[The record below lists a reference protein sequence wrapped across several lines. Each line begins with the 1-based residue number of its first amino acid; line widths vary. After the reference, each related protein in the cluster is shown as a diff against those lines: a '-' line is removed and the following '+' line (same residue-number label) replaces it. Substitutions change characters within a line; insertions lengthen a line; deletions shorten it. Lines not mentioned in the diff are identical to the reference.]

1 MSAAQKG
8 IWFAQQL
15 AGELPITIA
24 QYVEVFGELDIDLLE
39 ATSRVAARE
48 FGSGFLRL
56 VDHDGELYQ
65 LVDDSSDDGLRR
77 IDFRA
82 ENDPR
87 VAAQQWMRREFST
100 PIDLLRDALAVSAI
114 LRIGDRH
121 HYWYSR
127 IHHIALDGYGAMN
140 LVQRI
145 AELYSAAF
153 AGVDA
158 PPLRVL
164 DLAQIVELDA
174 AYRNSDRFEED
185 RRYWAERTMGL
196 PEPASLA
203 GRSAPVK
210 AHPRVASA
218 ALSHDV
224 ASMLESVVAK
234 HNSSAAPV
242 LVAALAGYL
251 CRMTGRSDI
260 VLSLPVSAR
269 TTAPLRRSGGM
280 VANVVPLQLEVGPDV
295 TIGTL
300 IKSAQLELTGAL
312 RRQRYRREDICRDL
326 GRDISRIRSFGPTLN
341 IMPADREIRLG
352 PHLGRLHVLTSG
364 LVDDLFV
371 NIYPSVGGTTT
382 HIDFQ
387 ANPSLYDGDVLDR
400 HHHRLLSFLERFLS
414 ADVGS
419 RVGDLDILDADE
431 RRNLLDH
438 TGGPEHPATTLPQL
452 LTTAATH
459 DRTTPAVLY
468 EDHHLSYQQLDTASS
483 QLARILIAEGIGTE
497 DTVAIALPRS
507 PDAVL
512 AVWATTKTGAAFLPI
527 DPNYPKDR
535 ITHMLSDSRAALGLT
550 ATPHAT
556 TLPGPLP
563 WLVIDT
569 PDFETRC
576 NTMDSG
582 PITDDD
588 RLRPLHTTNTAYLLY
603 TSGSTGT
610 PKGVAVT
617 HQGLANLA
625 AEQRERFTTTPDSR
639 TLAVASP
646 SFDASVFELLLA
658 AGSSA
663 TMVIA
668 PPTVF
673 GGDELTQ
680 LLHHNHVTHAVITPA
695 ALATMDPTHLH
706 TLHTVL
712 SAGEAC
718 TPDLL
723 TRWATNTDTSRTHAP
738 RRFFNG
744 YGPTETTVMS
754 NCSGPLPPGG
764 PVTIGGPIRGTHAYV
779 LDDRL
784 RPVPTGVTAELHLAG
799 IQLARGYQNQPAH
812 TAEHFVANP
821 YGPPGQ
827 RMYRTGD
834 LVRWHPDGTL
844 EFLGRRDL
852 QVKIR
857 GHRIELGEIEATL
870 TTHPDITHA
879 AVTVHKGPATEQL
892 VAYVVPTPGA
902 HVDPTA
908 IHTFAAEHL
917 PDYMLPNPITI
928 LDALPLT
935 TNGKIDRRA
944 LPAPVLPTP
953 QYRPPT
959 TAVEGIVAGI
969 FADVL
974 GHERVGLDDDFF
986 TLGGN
991 SLLATQAV
999 SRLGVTLDVRV
1010 PMRVLFEASSVQAL
1024 SKWLESRTATGARAP
1039 LLPRTRPEHIPLS
1052 YAQQRIWFLNRFDPH
1067 LPVYNIPFALRLSGT
1082 MDTAALLAAIAD
1094 VVDRHET
1101 LRTIYPESDTGPHQ
1115 VVVPA
1120 AEVSGGFVTA
1130 AVTEN
1135 ELAARLTAM
1144 ASAGF
1149 DVTESVPV
1157 RAALFET
1164 ADDEH
1169 VLAVVLHHICADGSS
1184 IGPLARDL
1192 MAAYTARTGGHPPS
1206 WPPLAV
1212 QYADYTLWQRELLG
1226 SEDDPDSSLAQQLT
1240 YWRTTL
1246 DGLPEQLELPGN
1258 RTRSAVTR
1266 RGRTHT
1272 FTIDARTHGAA
1283 AALARQHTAT
1293 VFMVLHTAFAVFL
1306 ARISGTGDI
1315 AIGTP
1320 VAGRG
1325 DPALDDLVGMFVNT
1339 LVLRTPVDG
1348 ASNFTDL
1355 LSTVRETDL
1364 AAFEHAD
1371 VPFERVVQALNPA
1384 RSTTRHPLFQV
1395 MLVLQ
1400 NGEHPKLEL
1409 AGLNARIEDI
1419 DHAATQFD
1427 LTLTISERYYDK
1439 GAPTGLNAAF
1449 TYTADLF
1456 DEDTVRGFA
1465 DRFTRLLDAAVADPD
1480 SPVGDIDLL
1489 DPTEKQLILADWN
1502 HTDHAPTTDTLVSI
1516 FGAQAARTPD
1526 APAVV
1531 DGDRCLSY
1539 AEFNARV
1546 NRLARHLITEGV
1558 GPETIVALRM
1568 RRSLDFVVGVYATLT
1583 AGGAYLPIDPDHPAE
1598 RTHFILAVAQP
1609 TCMLTTTHDDHID
1622 LPDPVPVLHTDTIDL
1637 SRMSAAPV
1645 TDADRRAPLRPQ
1657 STAYVM
1663 FTSGSTGRPK
1673 GVTVAHSAIANEV
1686 QWVASDYGFGD
1697 RLLQSNAVTF
1707 DASTPDLFAPL
1718 QVGGCV
1724 VLAGPDGQRD
1734 PDYLAELIHTQAIT
1748 HMSSVPTV
1756 LTALMAS
1763 RPPDV
1768 LRSVRV
1774 IYLGGETLSGRTV
1787 TRLTQSGPATV
1798 WNQYGPTETT
1808 VSVICHR
1815 CTQPEESVVPIGTP
1829 QTNCHAYVLDRR
1841 LHPVPVGVVGE
1852 LYVAGVQLARGY
1864 HGAPGLTA
1872 EHFVANP
1879 YGPPRE
1885 RMYRTGDLVRW
1896 HPDGNLEFLGRRD
1909 LQVKIRGHRI
1919 ELGEIEATL
1928 AADPDV
1934 TQAAA
1939 AVHHDHHTGD
1949 RLVGYVVS
1957 RDGAHLDPARVRAMV
1972 ADRLPDYMVPSP
1984 ITVVDRLP
1992 LTASGKVDR
2001 RALPVPVLPAP
2012 QYRAPMTVVEGVV
2025 AGVFADVLGR
2035 ERVGLDDDFFTLG
2048 GNSLLAT
2055 QAVSRLGVTLDV
2067 RVPMRVLFEASSV
2080 QALSKWLES
2089 RTATGA
2095 RAPLLPR
2102 TRPEHI
2108 PLSYAQ
2114 QRIWFLN
2121 RFDPHSPVYNIPFAL
2136 RLSGTMDTAAL
2147 LAAIADVVDRHE
2159 TLRTIYPESDTG
2171 PHQVVVPAAE
2181 VSGGFVT
2188 AAVTENELAARL
2200 TAMASAEFDVTTSVP
2215 VRAALFE
2222 TADDQHVLAVVLH
2235 HICADGSSIAPLARD
2250 LMAAYTARTGGHPPS
2265 WPPLAVQ
2272 YADYTLWQRELLGS
2286 DDDPN
2291 SVLAQQ
2297 LTYWRSTL
2305 TGLPDQL
2312 ELPRD
2317 RTQPMV
2323 SHRGRTHA
2331 FTLGAETH
2339 LSLIEIAREHSA
2351 TLFMVLHTAFAV
2363 FLARMSGTGDI
2374 AIGTPVAG
2382 RGDPALDDLVG
2393 MFVNTLVLRTP
2404 VDGASN
2410 FTTLLS
2416 TVRETDLAAF
2426 EHADVPFER
2435 VVQALNPARST
2446 TRHPLFQVMLVLQNQ
2461 EHPKL
2466 ELAGLNARIEDIDHA
2481 ATQFDLTLTI
2491 SERYYD
2497 KGAPTGLNAA
2507 FTYTADLFD
2516 EDTVRGFADRFTR
2529 LLDAAV
2535 ADPDSPVGDIDL
2547 LDPTEKQLILADWNH
2562 TDHAPTTDTLVSIFG
2577 AQAARTPDAP
2587 AVVDGDRCLS
2597 YAEFNARV
2605 NRLARHLIT
2614 EGVGPETIVALR
2626 MRRSLDFV
2634 VGVYATLTAGG
2645 AYLPID
2651 PDHPAERTHFILAV
2665 AQPTCM
2671 LTTTHDDHIDLPD
2684 PVPVLHTDTID
2695 LSRMSAAP
2703 VTDADR
2709 RAPLRPQNTAYVM
2722 FTSGSTGRPKGVTV
2736 AHTAITN
2743 QVRWV
2748 VEAFDHRAGD
2758 RLLQSNAVT
2767 FDAST
2772 PDLFAPLQ
2780 VGGCVVLAG
2789 PDGQRDPDYLAK
2801 LIRAQKVTHMASVPT
2816 VLTSLMASRSSDA
2829 LGGLKVVYLGGEM
2842 LSGQTVAQLAQF
2854 GPATVWNQ
2862 YGPTETTVS
2871 VICHRC
2877 TQPEESV
2884 VPIGTP
2890 QTNCHAYVLDHRLH
2904 PVPIGVTGELHLA
2917 GIQLARGYHG
2927 RPALTAERFVA
2938 NPYGPPG
2945 QRMYRTGDLVRWHPD
2960 GTLEFLGRRDLQVKI
2975 RGHRIEL
2982 GEIEATLTTHPDITH
2997 AAVTVHK
3004 GPATEQLV
3012 AYVVPTPGAHVDP
3025 TAIHTFAAEHLP
3037 DYMLPNPITIL
3048 DALPLTTNGK
3058 IDRRALP
3065 APVLPTPQYRP
3076 PTTAVEGIVA
3086 DIFADVLGHERVG
3099 LDDDFFTLGGN
3110 SLLATRVSARL
3121 REALGVEIQV
3131 TWLFAD
3137 STVESIASKVEAVSD
3152 DSTHLAPTGPS
3163 AFDVLLPIR
3172 STGNSDPI
3180 YCIHPASGL
3189 AWCYAGLAPHIQP
3202 GRRMYGLQS
3211 PELVEDDPHPRSIEQ
3226 LVEQYVREIQAVQPH
3241 GPYHLLGWSL
3251 GGVIAHAVA
3260 TRFRHLGQRVSLLAM
3275 LDSRLRE
3282 AESAAAPEFTVRD
3295 ILVELSDLIGFDAED
3310 FDAAGAPMSP
3320 EHATELIH
3328 MRTGAFEFLQSSHV
3342 KRIVASFNDA
3352 PRLVANYQPPAF
3364 DGDVVYFAAAAADGM
3379 TEELADSCWKPYISG
3394 SLKYYPIDATHIHMT
3409 TPRALADIA
3418 RVLNTYLGDGAS

>member
-145 AELYSAAF
+145 AELYSAAV

-414 ADVGS
+414 ADVGC

-431 RRNLLDH
+431 RRNLLDR

-1067 LPVYNIPFALRLSGT
+1067 
-1082 MDTAALLAAIAD
+1082 
-1094 VVDRHET
+1094 
-1101 LRTIYPESDTGPHQ
+1101 
-1115 VVVPA
+1115 
-1120 AEVSGGFVTA
+1120 
-1130 AVTEN
+1130 
-1135 ELAARLTAM
+1135 
-1144 ASAGF
+1144 
-1149 DVTESVPV
+1149 
-1157 RAALFET
+1157 
-1164 ADDEH
+1164 
-1169 VLAVVLHHICADGSS
+1169 
-1184 IGPLARDL
+1184 
-1192 MAAYTARTGGHPPS
+1192 
-1206 WPPLAV
+1206 
-1212 QYADYTLWQRELLG
+1212 
-1226 SEDDPDSSLAQQLT
+1226 
-1240 YWRTTL
+1240 
-1246 DGLPEQLELPGN
+1246 
-1258 RTRSAVTR
+1258 
-1266 RGRTHT
+1266 
-1272 FTIDARTHGAA
+1272 
-1283 AALARQHTAT
+1283 
-1293 VFMVLHTAFAVFL
+1293 
-1306 ARISGTGDI
+1306 
-1315 AIGTP
+1315 
-1320 VAGRG
+1320 
-1325 DPALDDLVGMFVNT
+1325 
-1339 LVLRTPVDG
+1339 
-1348 ASNFTDL
+1348 
-1355 LSTVRETDL
+1355 
-1364 AAFEHAD
+1364 
-1371 VPFERVVQALNPA
+1371 
-1384 RSTTRHPLFQV
+1384 
-1395 MLVLQ
+1395 
-1400 NGEHPKLEL
+1400 
-1409 AGLNARIEDI
+1409 
-1419 DHAATQFD
+1419 
-1427 LTLTISERYYDK
+1427 
-1439 GAPTGLNAAF
+1439 
-1449 TYTADLF
+1449 
-1456 DEDTVRGFA
+1456 
-1465 DRFTRLLDAAVADPD
+1465 
-1480 SPVGDIDLL
+1480 
-1489 DPTEKQLILADWN
+1489 
-1502 HTDHAPTTDTLVSI
+1502 
-1516 FGAQAARTPD
+1516 
-1526 APAVV
+1526 
-1531 DGDRCLSY
+1531 
-1539 AEFNARV
+1539 
-1546 NRLARHLITEGV
+1546 
-1558 GPETIVALRM
+1558 
-1568 RRSLDFVVGVYATLT
+1568 
-1583 AGGAYLPIDPDHPAE
+1583 
-1598 RTHFILAVAQP
+1598 
-1609 TCMLTTTHDDHID
+1609 
-1622 LPDPVPVLHTDTIDL
+1622 
-1637 SRMSAAPV
+1637 
-1645 TDADRRAPLRPQ
+1645 
-1657 STAYVM
+1657 
-1663 FTSGSTGRPK
+1663 
-1673 GVTVAHSAIANEV
+1673 
-1686 QWVASDYGFGD
+1686 
-1697 RLLQSNAVTF
+1697 
-1707 DASTPDLFAPL
+1707 
-1718 QVGGCV
+1718 
-1724 VLAGPDGQRD
+1724 
-1734 PDYLAELIHTQAIT
+1734 
-1748 HMSSVPTV
+1748 
-1756 LTALMAS
+1756 
-1763 RPPDV
+1763 
-1768 LRSVRV
+1768 
-1774 IYLGGETLSGRTV
+1774 
-1787 TRLTQSGPATV
+1787 
-1798 WNQYGPTETT
+1798 
-1808 VSVICHR
+1808 
-1815 CTQPEESVVPIGTP
+1815 
-1829 QTNCHAYVLDRR
+1829 
-1841 LHPVPVGVVGE
+1841 
-1852 LYVAGVQLARGY
+1852 
-1864 HGAPGLTA
+1864 
-1872 EHFVANP
+1872 
-1879 YGPPRE
+1879 
-1885 RMYRTGDLVRW
+1885 
-1896 HPDGNLEFLGRRD
+1896 
-1909 LQVKIRGHRI
+1909 
-1919 ELGEIEATL
+1919 
-1928 AADPDV
+1928 
-1934 TQAAA
+1934 
-1939 AVHHDHHTGD
+1939 
-1949 RLVGYVVS
+1949 
-1957 RDGAHLDPARVRAMV
+1957 
-1972 ADRLPDYMVPSP
+1972 
-1984 ITVVDRLP
+1984 
-1992 LTASGKVDR
+1992 
-2001 RALPVPVLPAP
+2001 
-2012 QYRAPMTVVEGVV
+2012 
-2025 AGVFADVLGR
+2025 
-2035 ERVGLDDDFFTLG
+2035 
-2048 GNSLLAT
+2048 
-2055 QAVSRLGVTLDV
+2055 
-2067 RVPMRVLFEASSV
+2067 
-2080 QALSKWLES
+2080 
-2089 RTATGA
+2089 
-2095 RAPLLPR
+2095 
-2102 TRPEHI
+2102 
-2108 PLSYAQ
+2108 
-2114 QRIWFLN
+2114 
-2121 RFDPHSPVYNIPFAL
+2121 SPVYNIPFAL

-2200 TAMASAEFDVTTSVP
+2200 TAMASAEFDVTESVP
-2215 VRAALFE
+2215 VRAAVFE
-2222 TADDQHVLAVVLH
+2222 TADDEHVLAVVLH

-2250 LMAAYTARTGGHPPS
+2250 LVAAYTARTGGHPPS

-2286 DDDPN
+2286 EDDPD
-2291 SVLAQQ
+2291 SSIAQQ
-2297 LTYWRSTL
+2297 LTYWRTTL
-2305 TGLPDQL
+2305 DGLPEQL
-2312 ELPRD
+2312 ELPGN
-2317 RTQPMV
+2317 RTRPAV
-2323 SHRGRTHA
+2323 TRRGRTHT
-2331 FTLGAETH
+2331 FTIDARTHGAAAA
-2339 LSLIEIAREHSA
+2339 LARQHTA
-2351 TLFMVLHTAFAV
+2351 TVFMVLHTAFAV

-2374 AIGTPVAG
+2374 VIGTPVAG

-2393 MFVNTLVLRTP
+2393 MFVNTLV
-2404 VDGASN
+2404 DC
-2410 FTTLLS
+2410 
-2416 TVRETDLAAF
+2416 
-2426 EHADVPFER
+2426 
-2435 VVQALNPARST
+2435 
-2446 TRHPLFQVMLVLQNQ
+2446 
-2461 EHPKL
+2461 
-2466 ELAGLNARIEDIDHA
+2466 
-2481 ATQFDLTLTI
+2481 
-2491 SERYYD
+2491 
-2497 KGAPTGLNAA
+2497 
-2507 FTYTADLFD
+2507 
-2516 EDTVRGFADRFTR
+2516 RG
-2529 LLDAAV
+2529 
-2535 ADPDSPVGDIDL
+2535 
-2547 LDPTEKQLILADWNH
+2547 
-2562 TDHAPTTDTLVSIFG
+2562 
-2577 AQAARTPDAP
+2577 
-2587 AVVDGDRCLS
+2587 
-2597 YAEFNARV
+2597 
-2605 NRLARHLIT
+2605 
-2614 EGVGPETIVALR
+2614 
-2626 MRRSLDFV
+2626 
-2634 VGVYATLTAGG
+2634 
-2645 AYLPID
+2645 
-2651 PDHPAERTHFILAV
+2651 
-2665 AQPTCM
+2665 
-2671 LTTTHDDHIDLPD
+2671 
-2684 PVPVLHTDTID
+2684 
-2695 LSRMSAAP
+2695 
-2703 VTDADR
+2703 
-2709 RAPLRPQNTAYVM
+2709 
-2722 FTSGSTGRPKGVTV
+2722 
-2736 AHTAITN
+2736 
-2743 QVRWV
+2743 
-2748 VEAFDHRAGD
+2748 
-2758 RLLQSNAVT
+2758 
-2767 FDAST
+2767 
-2772 PDLFAPLQ
+2772 
-2780 VGGCVVLAG
+2780 
-2789 PDGQRDPDYLAK
+2789 
-2801 LIRAQKVTHMASVPT
+2801 
-2816 VLTSLMASRSSDA
+2816 
-2829 LGGLKVVYLGGEM
+2829 
-2842 LSGQTVAQLAQF
+2842 
-2854 GPATVWNQ
+2854 
-2862 YGPTETTVS
+2862 
-2871 VICHRC
+2871 
-2877 TQPEESV
+2877 
-2884 VPIGTP
+2884 
-2890 QTNCHAYVLDHRLH
+2890 
-2904 PVPIGVTGELHLA
+2904 
-2917 GIQLARGYHG
+2917 
-2927 RPALTAERFVA
+2927 
-2938 NPYGPPG
+2938 
-2945 QRMYRTGDLVRWHPD
+2945 
-2960 GTLEFLGRRDLQVKI
+2960 
-2975 RGHRIEL
+2975 
-2982 GEIEATLTTHPDITH
+2982 
-2997 AAVTVHK
+2997 
-3004 GPATEQLV
+3004 
-3012 AYVVPTPGAHVDP
+3012 
-3025 TAIHTFAAEHLP
+3025 
-3037 DYMLPNPITIL
+3037 
-3048 DALPLTTNGK
+3048 
-3058 IDRRALP
+3058 
-3065 APVLPTPQYRP
+3065 
-3076 PTTAVEGIVA
+3076 
-3086 DIFADVLGHERVG
+3086 
-3099 LDDDFFTLGGN
+3099 
-3110 SLLATRVSARL
+3110 
-3121 REALGVEIQV
+3121 
-3131 TWLFAD
+3131 
-3137 STVESIASKVEAVSD
+3137 
-3152 DSTHLAPTGPS
+3152 
-3163 AFDVLLPIR
+3163 
-3172 STGNSDPI
+3172 
-3180 YCIHPASGL
+3180 
-3189 AWCYAGLAPHIQP
+3189 
-3202 GRRMYGLQS
+3202 
-3211 PELVEDDPHPRSIEQ
+3211 
-3226 LVEQYVREIQAVQPH
+3226 
-3241 GPYHLLGWSL
+3241 
-3251 GGVIAHAVA
+3251 
-3260 TRFRHLGQRVSLLAM
+3260 
-3275 LDSRLRE
+3275 
-3282 AESAAAPEFTVRD
+3282 
-3295 ILVELSDLIGFDAED
+3295 
-3310 FDAAGAPMSP
+3310 
-3320 EHATELIH
+3320 
-3328 MRTGAFEFLQSSHV
+3328 
-3342 KRIVASFNDA
+3342 
-3352 PRLVANYQPPAF
+3352 
-3364 DGDVVYFAAAAADGM
+3364 
-3379 TEELADSCWKPYISG
+3379 
-3394 SLKYYPIDATHIHMT
+3394 
-3409 TPRALADIA
+3409 
-3418 RVLNTYLGDGAS
+3418 